1 LFKCQPCQIF
11 VIFGFGA
18 LATLGNL
25 RFQNWLTLM
34 ASVLPL
40 ASSFSIARN
49 RLHRNVWEKVLEGNL
64 RKIVGILI
72 FAQLILCVLLAG

>member
-1 LFKCQPCQIF
+1 MKKIKLYRFRALGDALFKCQPCQIF

-40 ASSFSIARN
+40 ASSFSIA
-49 RLHRNVWEKVLEGNL
+49 
-64 RKIVGILI
+64 GIGSI
-72 FAQLILCVLLAG
+72 GMSGKRFWREI